1 MKKIYLSTL
10 AIALIG
16 MTMAG
21 CNEDKVAKNAD
32 KQEATAK
39 KVALTTPQEKLG
51 YAIGL
56 QIGAQLAATKDAMH
70 TESLVLG
77 IKDALENKEPRL
89 TNEEMQAAKMA
100 FQQEVQQRA
109 QAEMAMIGE
118 KNKTEGEAF
127 LTQNKTKEGV
137 VTLPSG
143 LQYKVIQAGTGA
155 TPTAADTVVTHY
167 TGTLINGQVFDSSVQ
182 RGEPATFPVGG
193 VIAGWTEALQH
204 MKVGGKWQLFIPA
217 ELAYGERGA
226 GQMIA
231 PNSTLLFDIELLEI
245 KK

>member
-10 AIALIG
+10 AIALVGIT
-16 MTMAG
+16 MTG
-21 CNEDKVAKNAD
+21 CNEEKKA
-32 KQEATAK
+32 ETAETP
-39 KVALTTPQEKLG
+39 ALTTQEQKVG
-51 YAIGL
+51 YAIGA
-56 QIGAQLAATKDAMH
+56 QIGAQLAMTKDDIDSKALVAGLTDAMNG
-70 TESLVLG
+70 TTL
-77 IKDALENKEPRL
+77 KL
-89 TNEEMQAAKMA
+89 TDQQMQEAKMA
-100 FQQEVQQRA
+100 FQKKVQDKA
-109 QAEMAMIGE
+109 QKEMTKLAEANKADGE
-118 KNKTEGEAF
+118 KF
-127 LTQNKTKEGV
+127 LAENKTKEGV

-182 RGEPATFPVGG
+182 RGEPATFPVNG

-204 MKVGGKWQLFIPA
+204 MKVGAKWQLFIPA

-226 GQMIA
+226 GQTIA
-231 PNSTLLFDIELLEI
+231 PNSTLIFDIELLEI

>member
-1 MKKIYLSTL
+1 MNKIYLSTL

-16 MTMAG
+16 MTMTG
-21 CNEDKVAKNAD
+21 CNEEKAATVTTVKTPPPAEKTLSTQAEKV
-32 KQEATAK
+32 
-39 KVALTTPQEKLG
+39 G
-51 YAIGL
+51 YTYGL
-56 QIGAQLAATKDAMH
+56 QIGAQLSASKDLLDSDALM
-70 TESLVLG
+70 LG
-77 IKDALENKEPRL
+77 LKDALDGKPARISQ
-89 TNEEMQAAKMA
+89 EEMQQATMA
-100 FQQEVQQRA
+100 FQQQAQARA
-109 QAEMAMIGE
+109 QEKMAGASV
-118 KNKTEGEAF
+118 KNKTEGDAF
-127 LTQNKTKEGV
+127 LAQNKTKEGV

-143 LQYKVIQAGTGA
+143 LQYKIITAGTGA
-155 TPTAADTVVTHY
+155 TPTASDTVVTHY

-204 MKVGGKWQLFIPA
+204 MKVGGKWQLFIPG

-231 PNSTLLFDIELLEI
+231 PNSTLIFDIELLEI

>member
-10 AIALIG
+10 AIALVG
-16 MTMAG
+16 LTMTG

-32 KQEATAK
+32 IQEVAAK
-39 KVALTTPQEKLG
+39 KVTLSTPQEKLG

-56 QIGAQLAATKDAMH
+56 QIGSQLAATKDAMH

-109 QAEMAMIGE
+109 QAEMAMMGE
-118 KNKTEGEAF
+118 KNKTEGAAF
-127 LTQNKTKEGV
+127 LAQNKTKEGV

-143 LQYKVIQAGTGA
+143 LQYKVITAGTGA
-155 TPTAADTVVTHY
+155 TPTASDTVVTHY

-231 PNSTLLFDIELLEI
+231 PNSTLLFEIELLEI

>member
-10 AIALIG
+10 AIALVG
-16 MTMAG
+16 MTMTG
-21 CNEDKVAKNAD
+21 CNEDKVAKAAD
-32 KQEATAK
+32 AQEVQAK
-39 KVALTTPQEKLG
+39 TVALSTPQEKLG

-56 QIGAQLAATKDAMH
+56 QIGSQLLETKDAMH

-77 IKDALENKEPRL
+77 IKDALESKEPRL
-89 TNEEMQAAKMA
+89 SNEEMQAVKMA
-100 FQQEVQQRA
+100 FQQEVQARA
-109 QAEMAMIGE
+109 QQEMAGLAL
-118 KNKTEGEAF
+118 KNKAEGDAF
-127 LTQNKTKEGV
+127 LAANKTKEGV

-143 LQYKVIQAGTGA
+143 LQYKIITAGTGA
-155 TPTAADTVVTHY
+155 TPTSSDTVVTHY

-231 PNSTLLFDIELLEI
+231 PNSTLIFDIELLEI
-245 KK
+245 K

>member
-10 AIALIG
+10 AFALVG

-21 CNEDKVAKNAD
+21 CNDDKS
-32 KQEATAK
+32 ATAETAK
-39 KVALTTPQEKLG
+39 PSAATLTTQEEKVG

-56 QIGAQLAATKDAMH
+56 QIGGQLLATKDALNAEAM
-70 TESLVLG
+70 VLG
-77 IKDALENKEPRL
+77 LQDALAEKAPRL
-89 TNEEMQAAKMA
+89 TDEEMQAAKMT
-100 FQQEVQQRA
+100 FQQQVQERA
-109 QAEMAMIGE
+109 QKEMAQLVE
-118 KNKTEGEAF
+118 KNKAEGDAF
-127 LTQNKTKEGV
+127 LAQNKTKEGV

-143 LQYKVIQAGTGA
+143 LQYKVVQAGTGA
-155 TPTAADTVVTHY
+155 TPTANDTVVTHY

-182 RGEPATFPVGG
+182 RGEPATFPVNG

-204 MKVGGKWQLFIPA
+204 MKVGAKWQLFIPA
-217 ELAYGERGA
+217 DLAYGERGA

>member
-10 AIALIG
+10 AIVLIG

-21 CNEDKVAKNAD
+21 CNEDK
-32 KQEATAK
+32 ATK
-39 KVALTTPQEKLG
+39 TEVKVPAAQTLLTQAEKVG
-51 YAIGL
+51 YTYGL
-56 QIGAQLAATKDAMH
+56 QIGAQLSTSKDLLDSDALM
-70 TESLVLG
+70 LG
-77 IKDALENKEPRL
+77 LKDALDGKPARISQ
-89 TNEEMQAAKMA
+89 EEMQQATTA
-100 FQQEVQQRA
+100 FQQQAQERA
-109 QAEMAMIGE
+109 QKKMAGATV
-118 KNKTEGEAF
+118 KNKTEGDAF
-127 LTQNKTKEGV
+127 LAQNKTKEGV

-143 LQYKVIQAGTGA
+143 LQYKIITAGTGA
-155 TPTAADTVVTHY
+155 TPTTADTVVTHY

-182 RGEPATFPVGG
+182 RGEPATFPVSG

-231 PNSTLLFDIELLEI
+231 PNSTLIFEIELLEI

>member
-10 AIALIG
+10 AIALVGI
-16 MTMAG
+16 TMAG
-21 CNEDKVAKNAD
+21 CNEEKKA
-32 KQEATAK
+32 EAP
-39 KVALTTPQEKLG
+39 ALTTQEQKVG
-51 YAIGL
+51 YAIGA
-56 QIGAQLAATKDAMH
+56 QIGAQLAMTKDDIDSNALVAGLTDAMNG
-70 TESLVLG
+70 TEL
-77 IKDALENKEPRL
+77 KL
-89 TNEEMQAAKMA
+89 TDQQMQEAKMA
-100 FQQEVQQRA
+100 FQKKVQEKA
-109 QAEMAMIGE
+109 QEEMTKLAEANKAEGE
-118 KNKTEGEAF
+118 KF
-127 LTQNKTKEGV
+127 LAENKTKEGV

-182 RGEPATFPVGG
+182 RGEPATFPVNG
-193 VIAGWTEALQH
+193 VISGWTEALQH

-231 PNSTLLFDIELLEI
+231 PNSTLIFDIELLEI